1 MEVGVPLGVAR
12 QAPNAASQR
21 DHGEVAVRTT
31 TPHDHDAGGAG
42 GSLIMEVVPVGMA
55 CQLEALSRT
64 GSQPLPQLFT
74 ATVAADPGKSG
85 EK

>member
-1 MEVGVPLGVAR
+1 
-12 QAPNAASQR
+12 
-21 DHGEVAVRTT
+21 
-31 TPHDHDAGGAG
+31 
-42 GSLIMEVVPVGMA
+42 MEVVPVGMA

-74 ATVAADPGKSG
+74 ATVAVDPGKSG